1 MPQGGE
7 LLIRWSSQYVEPCSQ
22 CQELVRGN
30 YVVLLVMDT
39 GIGMDAETCSKI
51 FQPFFTTKSRDKGTG
66 LGLFTVKRIVEQY
79 GGGIMVES
87 APGKGTAFKILLP
100 AFG

>member
-1 MPQGGE
+1 M
-7 LLIRWSSQYVEPCSQ
+7 I
-22 CQELVRGN
+22 
-30 YVVLLVMDT
+30 DT
-39 GIGMDAETCSKI
+39 GVGKGAETCSKI
-51 FQPFFTTKSRDKGTG
+51 IQPFFTTKSRDKGTG

-100 AFG
+100 AIG